1 MKTCPIVRCISSISR
16 FSAVPLTV
24 AIAVILALSAVP
36 AEAQTYTYP
45 FSYARL
51 TLSGIASGTELVPG
65 ERSLGGVANYQTWQP
80 AGKQRMGLD
89 VEFPAVSNT
98 WTKLWLSF
106 KAENDGIV
114 RLTIMGPYLKESGKN
129 RKILVC
135 YDDVEIDGIVNG
147 DLESEADGHPRGW
160 SYYAATKDGPYYL
173 RERGVNGSTAIMTWH
188 DCPYYQDISMKKGE
202 TVTLK
207 LKARLA
213 DALDIAIADGSATTL
228 DLKEH
233 ANMGFADDVAGDGK
247 GGWSDQ
253 GPENDLRSFDPTRTE
268 FGGVPF
274 RIIRPEHNGG
284 RAVMSF
290 MSSNL
295 SAPLEKA
302 TITLEKPAQAR
313 YLYLLHTTCFNQTK
327 GAVGTVSVRMSDGT
341 IKELEIKSWRDVGDW
356 WGAGNLANG
365 YVAFRQMNRSS
376 TVGLYLS
383 KFDLGEKAD
392 VSAVRFKTTA
402 AAVWIVVGATLST
415 VDIPFPKEGTWK
427 VTAGEKWKPIDMSE
441 LRVASGSALDFSGL
455 VEAGP
460 AGKYGKVRP
469 LPGGDLEFTGRPGKP
484 VRFFAFQILVN
495 HLFEPRGSGLEAA
508 TEEETRANIKDWAA
522 CVRRQGYNM
531 VRLQAVDLYLMAK
544 SKVDAEFN
552 PVNQGRFDY
561 LVHCLKEQ
569 GIYVGVDA
577 VSFMGYKA
585 VSWNEGWASA
595 YGRRYLV
602 DEDARMNWKDGVTKM
617 MTHVNPLTGTTLA
630 KDPQVVY
637 VTCFNEQDLWLFK
650 DPSFLHAEI
659 KPLAEKQWRLFLAK
673 RYQGRSGDL
682 ERVWGSTDASSVP
695 LYTLTQMSG
704 MGERNED
711 IGRFVFQLEDDI
723 TAWYLDELKALGYDG
738 LTVQYDVISQ
748 YLHHVVH
755 NRTTA
760 VANHGYHGHPSDGS
774 SPGSRTTQ
782 EGTVRDSGQYFR
794 SRSAAR
800 FTDRPF
806 FITEYGAPY
815 WHRYRHEEGL
825 LFPSYAGLQDIQAI
839 TVHAQAVVTK
849 LTMIMSDFSVGRDPV
864 NRANQVL
871 AAMFY
876 GRGDVAPSKHLVELT
891 ADDAWVF
898 GGGNVFKSIDS
909 GLSRIALLSRF
920 GLRYEGRP
928 VPAGIPPAPKAEMTI
943 KSSGGGEIVA
953 TEMTATTVDSGNSD
967 TAGRAIAEMKRRG
980 ILPAGNKTDHAKNI
994 YQSDTG
1000 EIILDAGIDRMYVT
1014 TPRSCALTLRPGASA
1029 AAGAI
1034 VSAQS
1039 SVAAAVGV
1047 GALDDAVIADSRRL
1061 LLVYNTD
1068 AVNSGHETSDDR
1080 VVLKN
1085 IGVLPVLV
1093 ETGTLTARIACKNAA
1108 AMKCYAIG
1116 LDGARRE
1123 EVAVTGKDGVLSV
1136 NIDTAK
1142 LKKGPAL
1149 YFELAEK

>member
-1 MKTCPIVRCISSISR
+1 MRTCQYIRGTSPIQHRL
-16 FSAVPLTV
+16 SAVSL
-24 AIAVILALSAVP
+24 IALSAIIALFAVP
-36 AEAQTYTYP
+36 AAAQSYSYP
-45 FSYARL
+45 FTYGRL
-51 TLSGIASGTELVPG
+51 TFSGIASGTDLVPG
-65 ERSLGGVANYQTWQP
+65 EISLGGKANYQTWQP
-80 AGKQRMGLD
+80 ADKQRKGLD
-89 VEFPAVSNT
+89 VEFPASTNT
-98 WTKLWLSF
+98 WTKFSFSF
-106 KAENDGIV
+106 KAEKNGIV
-114 RLTIMGPYLKESGKN
+114 RLTIMGPYLKEGGKN

-135 YDDVEIDGIVNG
+135 YDNVEIEGIVNG
-147 DLESEADGHPRGW
+147 DFESASGGQPSGW
-160 SYYAATKDGPYYL
+160 SSYGVTADGPYLL
-173 RERGVNGSTAIMTWH
+173 RDRGENGSTAIMTWH
-188 DCPYYQDISMKKGE
+188 DRPYYQDISMKKGE
-202 TVTLK
+202 TVKLT

-213 DALDIAIADGSATTL
+213 DALDIALAEGTATTL
-228 DLKEH
+228 DLSEH
-233 ANMGFADDVAGDGK
+233 ANMGFIDDVAGDGK

-274 RIIRPEHNGG
+274 RIIRPEQNEG

-295 SAPLEKA
+295 AVPLEKA
-302 TITLEKPAQAR
+302 TITLEKPAKAR

-327 GAVGTVSVRMSDGT
+327 GAIGTVSVRMSDGT
-341 IKELEIKSWRDVGDW
+341 VKEIEIKSWRDVGDW
-356 WGAGNLANG
+356 WGAGNLQNG
-365 YVAFRQMNRSS
+365 YVAFKQMNRSA

-383 KFDLGEKAD
+383 RFDLGENPGI
-392 VSAVRFKTTA
+392 SAVRFKTTA
-402 AAVWIVVGATLST
+402 AAVWIVVGATLTT

-427 VTAGEKWKPIDMSE
+427 VTAGDKWKPIDMTE
-441 LRVASGSALDFSGL
+441 LRIAPGSPLDFSHL
-455 VEAGP
+455 VEPGP
-460 AGKYGKVRP
+460 AGKYGRVRP
-469 LPGGDLEFTGRPGKP
+469 LSGGALEFAQRPGKP

-495 HLFEPRGSGLEAA
+495 HLFEARGSGLEAA

-531 VRLQAVDLYLMAK
+531 VRLQAIDLYLMAK
-544 SKVDAEFN
+544 MKNDAEFN

-577 VSFMGYKA
+577 VSFIGYKA
-585 VSWNEGWASA
+585 VSWNEGWAKA

-602 DEDARMNWKDGVTKM
+602 DEEARLNWKTGVTKM
-617 MTHVNPLTGTTLA
+617 LTHVNPHTGTMLA
-630 KDPQVVY
+630 KDPMVVY
-637 VTCFNEQDLWLFK
+637 ITCFNEQDLWVMK
-650 DPSFLHAEI
+650 DPTFSGADIKPHAE
-659 KPLAEKQWRLFLAK
+659 KAWRKFLAE
-673 RYQGRSGDL
+673 RYAGRSDL
-682 ERVWGSTDASSVP
+682 ARVWGESDAANVP
-695 LYTLTQMSG
+695 LYSSAHMSG
-704 MGERNED
+704 GERAED
-711 IGRFVFQLEDDI
+711 IGRFVFKLEDDI
-723 TAWYLDELKALGYDG
+723 TAWYLAELAALGYDG

-760 VANHGYHGHPSDGS
+760 VANHGYHAHPSDGS
-774 SPGSRTTQ
+774 NPGSSAVQ

-794 SRSAAR
+794 SRAAAR

-815 WHRYRHEEGL
+815 WHRYRHEEGV
-825 LFPSYAGLQDIQAI
+825 LFPSYASLQDIQAI

-849 LTMIMSDFSVGRDPV
+849 LTMYINDFSVGRDPV

-891 ADDAWVF
+891 ANDEWVF
-898 GGGNVFKSIDS
+898 AGNVFKSVDS

-928 VPAGIPPAPKAEMTI
+928 IPEGIPPAPKAEMTI
-943 KSSGGGEIVA
+943 RSTTGGMIEI
-953 TEMTATTVDSGNSD
+953 TEMTATTVDAGMTDS
-967 TAGRAIAEMKRRG
+967 AGRAIAEMKRRG
-980 ILPAGNKTDHAKNI
+980 ILSGENKTDHAKNI

-1000 EIILDAGIDRMYVT
+1000 EIILDAGTDRMSVV
-1014 TPRSCALTLRPGASA
+1014 TPRSCAVTLRPGAA
-1029 AAGAI
+1029 ASAGAI
-1034 VSAQS
+1034 ASVQS
-1039 SVAAAVGV
+1039 SVSAAVAV
-1047 GALDDAVIADSRRL
+1047 GALDDGVIADSKRL
-1061 LLVYNTD
+1061 LLIYNTD

-1080 VVLKN
+1080 VVLKK
-1085 IGVLPVLV
+1085 IGELPILV

-1108 AMKCYAIG
+1108 AMKCYALG

-1123 EVAVTGKDGVLSV
+1123 EAAVSGKDGVLSV

-1149 YFELAEK
+1149 YFELSAE